1 METYDCR
8 FTLTDVY
15 CPYCHLFFFTISL
28 FDIIDTNLT
37 LGLFY
42 FLVFSFTSCGLVI
55 AGHYVTAGLLPLL
68 SQSQVPQQVTV
79 YFALK

>member
-1 METYDCR
+1 MYTAHI
-8 FTLTDVY
+8 VI
-15 CPYCHLFFFTISL
+15 FFFTISL

-68 SQSQVPQQVTV
+68 SQSQVPQQVTI
-79 YFALK
+79 YFVLK

>member
-1 METYDCR
+1 MYTAHI
-8 FTLTDVY
+8 VI
-15 CPYCHLFFFTISL
+15 FFFNISL

-68 SQSQVPQQVTV
+68 SQSQVPQQVTI
-79 YFALK
+79 YFVLK